1 MSKIRRREFMIVLG
15 GAAAW
20 PLAARGQ
27 QPGRVWRIGVLET
40 TSMALNA
47 ANFEAFRQSLRD
59 LGYIEEQNL
68 IIEYRSAEGRGER
81 FPDLAA
87 DLLRLNIDVIVT
99 RGTPAVTAAKNAT
112 TTTTIASA
120 VTEGRQ
126 R

>member
-1 MSKIRRREFMIVLG
+1 MSNIRRREFMILLG

-20 PLAARGQ
+20 PLKARAQ

-40 TSMALNA
+40 TSMAMNA
-47 ANFEAFRQSLRD
+47 TNFEVFRQSLRE

-81 FPDLAA
+81 FADLTA

-99 RGTPAVTAAKNAT
+99 RGTPAVLAAWR
-112 TTTTIASA
+112 
-120 VTEGRQ
+120 G
-126 R
+126 

>member
-1 MSKIRRREFMIVLG
+1 MSDIRRREFMILLG

-20 PLAARGQ
+20 PVAARAQ

-47 ANFEAFRQSLRD
+47 ANFEAFRQSLRE

-81 FPDLAA
+81 FADLAA
-87 DLLRLNIDVIVT
+87 DYVPRSSRNWSQALCGSPAFT
-99 RGTPAVTAAKNAT
+99 TWATP
-112 TTTTIASA
+112 
-120 VTEGRQ
+120 
-126 R
+126 

>member
-1 MSKIRRREFMIVLG
+1 MKRRTFITLLG

-20 PLAARGQ
+20 PLAARAQ

-40 TSMALNA
+40 TSMELNA
-47 ANFEAFRQSLRD
+47 ANFEAFRQRLRD

-81 FPDLAA
+81 FADLAA

-99 RGTPAVTAAKNAT
+99 RGTPQFW
-112 TTTTIASA
+112 
-120 VTEGRQ
+120 Q
-126 R
+126 RKKPRRRHPSSWQQWVIR